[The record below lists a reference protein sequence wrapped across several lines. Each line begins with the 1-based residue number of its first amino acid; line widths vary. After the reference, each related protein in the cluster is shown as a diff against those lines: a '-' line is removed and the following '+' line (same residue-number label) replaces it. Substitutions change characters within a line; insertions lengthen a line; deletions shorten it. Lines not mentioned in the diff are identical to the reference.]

1 MQTSFTE
8 PPNSPL
14 AICVCVHYKT
24 PVPALGIFG
33 LTLCQ
38 TIDAIDKC
46 ATCCHMALIFD
57 IVHIFV
63 YTVKNIKKFCCT
75 FIHNLFYCFCPF
87 CFCNFLKNGLTLSL
101 PAVHAKYICLETS
114 SAEARCSSEPAM
126 RECCLT
132 YFKLLWQP
140 LLMPLTN
147 VQCQS
152 TPIYLYINLKTI
164 EWCTK
169 WVSLFWD

>member
-8 PPNSPL
+8 PPNSPF

-38 TIDAIDKC
+38 TIDAFDNC
-46 ATCCHMALIFD
+46 ATCCHMALVFD

-63 YTVKNIKKFCCT
+63 YTVKKKKKKFYCT
-75 FIHNLFYCFCPF
+75 FIHNLFDCFCPF

-114 SAEARCSSEPAM
+114 SAEACCSSEPAM
-126 RECCLT
+126 RECCLADHYLPT
-132 YFKLLWQP
+132 LNCCDFSTTIDAFDKCAVSVHPYLSIHHFKD
-140 LLMPLTN
+140 N
-147 VQCQS
+147 
-152 TPIYLYINLKTI
+152 
-164 EWCTK
+164 
-169 WVSLFWD
+169 

>member
-8 PPNSPL
+8 PPSSPL

-46 ATCCHMALIFD
+46 ATCCHMALVFD

-63 YTVKNIKKFCCT
+63 YTVKKKKKKFCCT

-87 CFCNFLKNGLTLSL
+87 FFCNFLKNGLTLSL
-101 PAVHAKYICLETS
+101 PAVHAKYIRGAGIAQWLEHRTRDRKVAGS
-114 SAEARCSSEPAM
+114 NPCWSGGRIFFSRVNFLC
-126 RECCLT
+126 
-132 YFKLLWQP
+132 
-140 LLMPLTN
+140 
-147 VQCQS
+147 
-152 TPIYLYINLKTI
+152 
-164 EWCTK
+164 
-169 WVSLFWD
+169 